1 MESVLLRALSFVTI
15 IMIGYQLKK
24 TKAVPAQTGDIMKKI
39 LLNFTLPAAIITN
52 FAMMERISI
61 ELIVL
66 AVIGLVVCIFMIV
79 LAVMITR
86 HHSQEE
92 QAVCIMSLPS
102 YNIGAF
108 GLPFVQAFL
117 PATGVMA
124 ACMFDVGNSIMCV
137 GVTYA
142 FASAYLSQT
151 HQGFDF
157 KMFWK
162 RLFNSVPL
170 LTYIV
175 MFLIA
180 LLQIQVPEVI
190 VTFIEPVA
198 NANPFLS
205 MLMVGLLMR
214 FESNREHIGTIVR
227 IEGLRLLFGLLFAL
241 VFYYLLPFDEVIR
254 KTLVL
259 LSFMPIP
266 VTAPAFTGMCGG
278 DEGVAGYVNT
288 ISILV
293 SLVIVSILLV
303 S

>member
-24 TKAVPAQTGDIMKKI
+24 TNYVPAQTGDIMKKI
-39 LLNFTLPAAIITN
+39 LLNFTLPAAIISN
-52 FAMMERISI
+52 FAKMDRIGV
-61 ELIVL
+61 ELIML

-79 LAVMITR
+79 LAVLITR
-86 HHSQEE
+86 NCNHKDK
-92 QAVCIMSLPS
+92 AVCIMSLPS

-117 PATGVMA
+117 PTTGVMA

-151 HQGFDF
+151 NQGFDF

-162 RLFNSVPL
+162 RLLNSIPL

-180 LLQIQVPEVI
+180 LLQIQVPEAI
-190 VTFIEPVA
+190 VSFIEPVA
-198 NANPFLS
+198 NANPFIS

-214 FESNREHIGTIVR
+214 FEWNREHIGTIVK
-227 IEGLRLLFGLLFAL
+227 IEGLRLVFGLLFAL

-254 KTLVL
+254 KILVL

-288 ISILV
+288 ISILF